1 MSGCDEHYVLLEKER
16 GRVSR
21 SRRVGWLLH
30 QLVPFHLSPSPDLSD
45 IKSINNH
52 SPSSNDLVLFISKS
66 YSLILLIDMTD
77 SMLLVSNETFSVKS
91 DEAKKALE
99 KVLLNLIQPIKPT
112 DGSQPIMPHIT
123 LSIIAYSKTRQP
135 VNILYQ
141 GVKVTEDNVNEIIH
155 HVKSQ
160 LHQLE
165 NVHRQSGKFYVI
177 LIILSGSCPHL

>member
-1 MSGCDEHYVLLEKER
+1 
-16 GRVSR
+16 
-21 SRRVGWLLH
+21 
-30 QLVPFHLSPSPDLSD
+30 
-45 IKSINNH
+45 
-52 SPSSNDLVLFISKS
+52 
-66 YSLILLIDMTD
+66 
-77 SMLLVSNETFSVKS
+77 
-91 DEAKKALE
+91 
-99 KVLLNLIQPIKPT
+99 
-112 DGSQPIMPHIT
+112 MPHIT